1 MVWFAVGTL
10 RELATAIRALRSAL
24 AKRQML
30 NPDSSPWKALRA
42 IEDRWENEVFF
53 RDMRNIAAFHV
64 DSDVVERG
72 LVSLEEDGVAILSEG
87 EGPKQ
92 DRSTMRLGLEALLK
106 GSGKD
111 LADFDRFMSAVG
123 EDQGIAFT
131 IQEAFMEALDKAGV
145 TTDQEQEEA

>member
-1 MVWFAVGTL
+1 
-10 RELATAIRALRSAL
+10 
-24 AKRQML
+24 
-30 NPDSSPWKALRA
+30 
-42 IEDRWENEVFF
+42 
-53 RDMRNIAAFHV
+53 MRNIAAFHV